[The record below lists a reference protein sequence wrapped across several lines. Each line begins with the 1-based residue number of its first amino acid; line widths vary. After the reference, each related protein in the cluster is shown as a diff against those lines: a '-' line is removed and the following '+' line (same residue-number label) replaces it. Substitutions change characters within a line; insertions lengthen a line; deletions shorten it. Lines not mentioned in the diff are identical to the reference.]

1 MITLSEIDSHIQS
14 EHRCGDGTQDDIKNT
29 CMLQSGAI
37 SPLSLSPFRDGKQA
51 VESKGLYPEMRL
63 FSSSH
68 GG

>member
-1 MITLSEIDSHIQS
+1 MITLSEIDSDCQS
-14 EHRCGDGTQDDIKNT
+14 ELEHRCGDGTQDDIKNT
-29 CMLQSGAI
+29 CCKVGLF
-37 SPLSLSPFRDGKQA
+37 PLSLSHFRDGKQA